1 MEKVEKSLM
10 DKKLIEKIIRAIPQ
24 EKFKEITKLNENK
37 NNLEEKE
44 KEKYKDDLDK
54 EFIINLNNLYK
65 KIREEKDE
73 SENQG
78 RENISFLNKK
88 YNEYIGKKR
97 GLLDN
102 NKNKESNSKNNKIKE
117 EKLSNILNYLDNN
130 NPINKSEINKNFID
144 NISKNVSI
152 IKKLLSCLQNYIQN
166 KNDEEEGMQLK
177 EDESPEKSKVIS
189 NKKGMHK
196 RIIDAKEKKKLM
208 CIHNLG
214 LGLHFH
220 KDKEGRIYKY
230 SKNTF
235 LGRDICIFNCCDKE
249 CHSNANYIMSDGK
262 FIINSEHD
270 KKYEEHS
277 YIKKPDKDHK
287 IMEEFKNKNFIEG
300 QVFQKDTGPKI
311 IQWYD

>member
-1 MEKVEKSLM
+1 MEKVEKPLM

-37 NNLEEKE
+37 DMNNL
-44 KEKYKDDLDK
+44 KDDKSSKIDK
-54 EFIINLNNLYK
+54 EFIINLNDMYK
-65 KIREEKDE
+65 KIKNENEET
-73 SENQG
+73 ENRG
-78 RENISFLNKK
+78 IDNNLFFLNKK

-97 GLLDN
+97 SLIDE
-102 NKNKESNSKNNKIKE
+102 NKKKKESNIINNKIKD
-117 EKLSNILNYLDNN
+117 EKFSNILNYLDNN
-130 NPINKSEINKNFID
+130 NPVNESEINKSFID
-144 NISKNVSI
+144 NISKNISI
-152 IKKLLSCLQNYIQN
+152 IIKLLSYLQSYI
-166 KNDEEEGMQLK
+166 KDKKEEESIQLK
-177 EDESPEKSKVIS
+177 ESESPEKSKIIS
-189 NKKGMHK
+189 NKKGMHR

-220 KDKEGRIYKY
+220 KDKNGKVYKY

-235 LGRDICIFNCCDKE
+235 LGRDICIFNCCDKD

-277 YIKKPDKDHK
+277 YIMKPDKDHK
-287 IMEEFKNKNFIEG
+287 IMEEFKKKNFIEG
-300 QVFQKDTGPKI
+300 QVFQKDAGPKI
-311 IQWYD
+311 VQWYD

>member
-1 MEKVEKSLM
+1 LTSPGEEVSVFTSPYLSAGAPALSEAKE
-10 DKKLIEKIIRAIPQ
+10 LIEK
-24 EKFKEITKLNENK
+24 K
-37 NNLEEKE
+37 
-44 KEKYKDDLDK
+44 
-54 EFIINLNNLYK
+54 
-65 KIREEKDE
+65 
-73 SENQG
+73 
-78 RENISFLNKK
+78 
-88 YNEYIGKKR
+88 
-97 GLLDN
+97 
-102 NKNKESNSKNNKIKE
+102 KNKESNNKNNKIKE
-117 EKLSNILNYLDNN
+117 EKLSNILNYLDKNE
-130 NPINKSEINKNFID
+130 PINESEINKNFID
-144 NISKNVSI
+144 NISKNINI

-166 KNDEEEGMQLK
+166 KKDDDEDEESIQLK
-177 EDESPEKSKVIS
+177 EKESPEKSKVIS
-189 NKKGMHK
+189 NKKGMMHK

-270 KKYEEHS
+270 KKYEDHS

-287 IMEEFKNKNFIEG
+287 YIEEFKKKNFIEG
-300 QVFQKDTGPKI
+300 QVFQKDSGPKI